1 MNRLTN
7 VSKNYC
13 NKKRMRTAYAVRI
26 RFNFVKRKI
35 FFTQSKKYLI
45 LRVKSVARAN
55 GKIKEIE

>member
-1 MNRLTN
+1 
-7 VSKNYC
+7 
-13 NKKRMRTAYAVRI
+13 MRTAYAVRI